1 MEIKFNS
8 IGTIHTPYKKNAPFR
23 PEENAEGEF
32 YIVVDKQYLKAL
44 LELDK
49 FQYIIVYFYFDRSTN
64 KNLVAHPP
72 NSGGKEVGLF
82 ASRSPN
88 RLNGI
93 GMNIVKLIRIEENI
107 IYTSGMDALDNT
119 PLLDIK
125 PYIENLDS
133 KPGAG
138 NGWKKDMI

>member
-1 MEIKFNS
+1 MKIEFNS
-8 IGTIHTPYKKNAPFR
+8 IGTIHTPYKEIAPFR
-23 PEENAEGEF
+23 PDENEKGIF
-32 YIVVDKQYLKAL
+32 FINVDKQYQKAL
-44 LELDK
+44 FELNK
-49 FQYIIVYFYFDRSTN
+49 FQYIIVYFYFDRSFK

-72 NSGGKEVGLF
+72 NYNGKEVGLF

-93 GMNIVKLIRIEENI
+93 GMDIVKLIRIERNI
-107 IYTSGMDALDNT
+107 IYTSCLDVFDNT

-133 KPGAG
+133 KPQAG
-138 NGWKKDMI
+138 NGWMDL

>member
-1 MEIKFNS
+1 MKIEFNS
-8 IGTIHTPYKKNAPFR
+8 IGIIHTPYKERAPFR
-23 PEENAEGEF
+23 PDENAKGEF
-32 YIVVDKQYLKAL
+32 TIVIDKKYRDAL
-44 LELDK
+44 IDLEK
-49 FQYIIVYFYFDRSTN
+49 FKYIIVFFHFDRSMK
-64 KNLVAHPP
+64 KNLIAHPP
-72 NSGGKEVGLF
+72 NSGKEVGLF

-93 GMNIVKLIRIEENI
+93 GMDIVKLLRIKENV
-107 IYTSGMDALDNT
+107 IYTSGMDILNNS

-138 NGWKKDMI
+138 NGWLEE